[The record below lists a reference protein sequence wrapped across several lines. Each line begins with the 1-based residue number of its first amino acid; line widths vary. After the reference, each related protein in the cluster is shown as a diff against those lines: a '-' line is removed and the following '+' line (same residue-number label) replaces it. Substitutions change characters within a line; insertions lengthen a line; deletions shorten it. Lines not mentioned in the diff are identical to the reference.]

1 MYAPAPF
8 STHTLPV
15 PTWQTTKIHTMKK
28 LVIIIA
34 AIVFPLLAQAQT
46 KGEKI
51 HAKYSNLD
59 GFNSF
64 SFAGSFLKNLDFDV
78 DEDELEKNITGDCK
92 NIRFLTFK
100 HKTGDETKFKKLVSS
115 ELSKGDSY
123 KEILTDRDN
132 ENSDDVH
139 FFAKGNGKK
148 FSEFH
153 VLHYNENRTSL
164 VSFFG
169 DFHVD
174 ELKTL
179 SHFTFTD
186 DEDEQ

>member
-1 MYAPAPF
+1 MDNQKY
-8 STHTLPV
+8 H
-15 PTWQTTKIHTMKK
+15 IMKK
-28 LVIIIA
+28 LVIIIVA
-34 AIVFPLLAQAQT
+34 LVFPMLIQAQT

-51 HAKYSNLD
+51 HAKYSNTD

-78 DEDELEKNITGDCK
+78 DEDELEKNITGECK
-92 NIRFLTFK
+92 NIKFLSFK
-100 HKTGDETKFKKLVSS
+100 HKTGDETKFKKIVSAQ
-115 ELSKGDSY
+115 LSKGNTY
-123 KEILTDRDN
+123 KEVLTDRDDDDC
-132 ENSDDVH
+132 DDVH
-139 FFAKGNGKK
+139 FFAKGKGKR

-153 VLHYNENRTSL
+153 VLHYNKNRTSL

-179 SHFTFTD
+179 SHFTFD
-186 DEDEQ
+186 DKDENHE

>member
-1 MYAPAPF
+1 
-8 STHTLPV
+8 
-15 PTWQTTKIHTMKK
+15 MKK
-28 LVIIIA
+28 LIVIIVAIA
-34 AIVFPLLAQAQT
+34 FPILMQAQT

-51 HAKYSNLD
+51 HAKYSKLD

-64 SFAGSFLKNLDFDV
+64 SFAGSFLKNLDFNV

-92 NIRFLTFK
+92 NIKFLTFK
-100 HKTGDETKFKKLVSS
+100 HVTGDETKFKKLVSS
-115 ELSKGDSY
+115 QLSKGEAY
-123 KEILTDRDN
+123 KEVLTDSKN
-132 ENSDDVH
+132 KNSEDVH

-148 FSEFH
+148 ISEFH

-179 SHFTFTD
+179 SHFTFD
-186 DEDEQ
+186 DEDEEQED

>member
-1 MYAPAPF
+1 
-8 STHTLPV
+8 
-15 PTWQTTKIHTMKK
+15 MKK
-28 LVIIIA
+28 LAIIIV
-34 AIVFPLLAQAQT
+34 AIVFPILMQAQT

-92 NIRFLTFK
+92 NIKFLSYK
-100 HKTGDETKFKKLVSS
+100 HETGDETKFKKIVSS
-115 ELSKGDSY
+115 QLSKGSAY
-123 KEILTDRDN
+123 KEVLTDRD
-132 ENSDDVH
+132 EDSDSDDIH
-139 FFAKGNGKK
+139 FYAKANGKKK

-179 SHFTFTD
+179 SHFTFD
-186 DEDEQ
+186 NEDTE

>member
-1 MYAPAPF
+1 MVAF
-8 STHTLPV
+8 KKFTD
-15 PTWQTTKIHTMKK
+15 MKK
-28 LVIIIA
+28 ILIIIA
-34 AIVFPLLAQAQT
+34 VIAFPLLSKAQT
-46 KGEKI
+46 KGEKL

-64 SFAGSFLKNLDFDV
+64 SFAGSFLKNLDFDI
-78 DEDELEKNITGDCK
+78 DEDDLEKKVTGDCK
-92 NIRFLTFK
+92 NIKFLTFK
-100 HKTGDETKFKKLVSS
+100 HELGTETKFKNIVIS
-115 ELSKGDSY
+115 ELSRGDSY
-123 KEILTDRDN
+123 KEVLTEKDKD
-132 ENSDDVH
+132 SDEVH
-139 FFAKGNGKK
+139 FYAKGNGKR

-179 SHFTFTD
+179 SHFHFD
-186 DEDEQ
+186 DENEKDE

>member
-1 MYAPAPF
+1 
-8 STHTLPV
+8 
-15 PTWQTTKIHTMKK
+15 MKK
-28 LVIIIA
+28 LLVIIA
-34 AIVFPLLAQAQT
+34 AIALPILVQAQT
-46 KGEKI
+46 KAEKI

-92 NIRFLTFK
+92 NIKFLTFK
-100 HKTGDETKFKKLVSS
+100 HETGDETKFKKIVSS
-115 ELSKGDSY
+115 ELSKGDAY
-123 KEILTDRDN
+123 KEVLTDRDDKD
-132 ENSDDVH
+132 SDEVH
-139 FFAKGNGKK
+139 FFAKGNGKR

-179 SHFTFTD
+179 SHFTFN
-186 DEDEQ
+186 DEDEEKEQ